1 MPMGVTGMLKHMPR
15 LGPWAAIVPAVVAV
29 GLLSGCVV
37 EPAYGPGYHRGYYAP
52 GYYYRDRDYY
62 RERDDNY
69 YRRW

>member
-37 EPAYGPGYHRGYYAP
+37 EPAYGPGYHSGY
-52 GYYYRDRDYY
+52 
-62 RERDDNY
+62 
-69 YRRW
+69 